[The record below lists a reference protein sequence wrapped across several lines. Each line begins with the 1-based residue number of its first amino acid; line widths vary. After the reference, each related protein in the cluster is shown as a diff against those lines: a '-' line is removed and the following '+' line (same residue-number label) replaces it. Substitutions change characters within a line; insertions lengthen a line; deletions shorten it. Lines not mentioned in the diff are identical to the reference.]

1 MEEQLAGTGAGEA
14 AGEQGEDLT
23 ETQLLSTGSRTWQHS
38 RNREFSPVHSR
49 NREFSPSELLH
60 SRSGDELGRF
70 VAQGS
75 PGRNSVGSSQ
85 STQSLGW
92 HWAELLTREET
103 HTCQGDL
110 WGTEMER
117 EK

>member
-1 MEEQLAGTGAGEA
+1 MHIWWVEEQLAGTGAGEA
-14 AGEQGEDLT
+14 VGEQGEDLT
-23 ETQLLSTGSRTWQHS
+23 ETQLPSTGSRMWQ
-38 RNREFSPVHSR
+38 HSR